1 MKRIMTTEL
10 ADHVGERVKV
20 AGWIHHQ
27 RHLANR
33 SFLLLRDAG
42 GVGQIVIEDESV
54 RGIATRAA
62 SRDGRRD
69 RRLRRRVGSRL
80 REESSSTRPRSPC
93 SANRRR
99 RHRSRCVGPS

>member
-10 ADHVGERVKV
+10 GDHVGERVKV

-54 RGIATRAA
+54 RSIATALLPETVVEIDGSVVA
-62 SRDGRRD
+62 SEQAPGGVE
-69 RRLRRRVGSRL
+69 LHA
-80 REESSSTRPRSPC
+80 PRSPC
-93 SANRRR
+93 SANLHRL
-99 RHRSRCVGPS
+99 HRSRCVDPS